1 MLVSLY
7 DEIIDS
13 ILHIIDRLDL
23 SVEKEKPDDENND
36 ETTMSDPV
44 FGMRPVKLIDF
55 QIFYNLVEFCQ
66 YPLVSG
72 IYRFATFVMNI
83 CLELDYFKSTRSE
96 GATTEDGIEKMDI
109 DINETGQVV
118 AVCVLVRRFA
128 HEVLS
133 RQKQYRDDLLVSCL
147 QFIMSLP
154 SECIDYVPA
163 IQLALNLGLTYLPLS
178 EPTINSLE
186 RWSRDD
192 VNVRAVVSSL
202 QEKTRFNS
210 KSKHALPTRMLK
222 KTKQIKHLFEG
233 SDIRRVQFRILKYL
247 GSLGNCVNHYL
258 IDDTSNHLIKE
269 AVARDNENHIT
280 FNVPFDD
287 LKPILHLDIFLSR
300 IVDLAL
306 HSADHQ
312 TKITAC
318 ELLQSIVLYMIGK
331 SANNRSSLALLMINS
346 MNIYFLPYSNY
357 LVIQIQTLYTT
368 FMIQIQMIHWFTKN
382 QNYENPETIS
392 MLHTFMDGMISGR
405 NRNASIRD
413 FSGTCLK
420 EFLKRTIKH
429 ADGYDQPAYL
439 KNATSILKRILS
451 FSLHPNSFK
460 RLGSTLAWNSI
471 YTLYRSWT
479 EVSLVVTVRW
489 LFRQCGRIETESRR
503 KCIELVSTFIPLLLG
518 MIYIFILVK
527 NS

>member
-186 RWSRDD
+186 RWSR
-192 VNVRAVVSSL
+192 STSL
-202 QEKTRFNS
+202 N
-210 KSKHALPTRMLK
+210 LPN
-222 KTKQIKHLFEG
+222 F
-233 SDIRRVQFRILKYL
+233 Y
-247 GSLGNCVNHYL
+247 N
-258 IDDTSNHLIKE
+258 
-269 AVARDNENHIT
+269 
-280 FNVPFDD
+280 
-287 LKPILHLDIFLSR
+287 PILSYLDDFLR
-300 IVDLAL
+300 L
-306 HSADHQ
+306 
-312 TKITAC
+312 
-318 ELLQSIVLYMIGK
+318 
-331 SANNRSSLALLMINS
+331 SLKV
-346 MNIYFLPYSNY
+346 YY
-357 LVIQIQTLYTT
+357 
-368 FMIQIQMIHWFTKN
+368 
-382 QNYENPETIS
+382 
-392 MLHTFMDGMISGR
+392 
-405 NRNASIRD
+405 
-413 FSGTCLK
+413 
-420 EFLKRTIKH
+420 
-429 ADGYDQPAYL
+429 
-439 KNATSILKRILS
+439 
-451 FSLHPNSFK
+451 
-460 RLGSTLAWNSI
+460 
-471 YTLYRSWT
+471 
-479 EVSLVVTVRW
+479 
-489 LFRQCGRIETESRR
+489 
-503 KCIELVSTFIPLLLG
+503 
-518 MIYIFILVK
+518 
-527 NS
+527 

>member
-331 SANNRSSLALLMINS
+331 SANNRSSLA
-346 MNIYFLPYSNY
+346 
-357 LVIQIQTLYTT
+357 
-368 FMIQIQMIHWFTKN
+368 
-382 QNYENPETIS
+382 
-392 MLHTFMDGMISGR
+392 DGMISGR

>member
-1 MLVSLY
+1 MNIVVVQKDLLPDQTPELFQKWIFRFLY
-7 DEIIDS
+7 DIIATS
-13 ILHIIDRLDL
+13 
-23 SVEKEKPDDENND
+23 SK
-36 ETTMSDPV
+36 
-44 FGMRPVKLIDF
+44 
-55 QIFYNLVEFCQ
+55 

-72 IYRFATFVMNI
+72 IYRLATFVMNI

-109 DINETGQVV
+109 DINETEQVV

-147 QFIMSLP
+147 QFIMPLP

-178 EPTINSLE
+178 EQTINSLE

-269 AVARDNENHIT
+269 AVARDNESHIT

-287 LKPILHLDIFLSR
+287 LNLFYIL
-300 IVDLAL
+300 
-306 HSADHQ
+306 
-312 TKITAC
+312 
-318 ELLQSIVLYMIGK
+318 LLQSIVLYMIGK

-439 KNATSILKRILS
+439 KNATSILKQ
-451 FSLHPNSFK
+451 
-460 RLGSTLAWNSI
+460 TLVDV
-471 YTLYRSWT
+471 YTLQLLYVFI
-479 EVSLVVTVRW
+479 ESLVIAQEDDPSLSTQQQAIEALSHIRRIIKEKSS
-489 LFRQCGRIETESRR
+489 LFINETPKRHR
-503 KCIELVSTFIPLLLG
+503 PP
-518 MIYIFILVK
+518 Y
-527 NS
+527 